1 MCCLFI
7 KLNCLIVQLFNLY
20 KKYTVGIKTIV
31 KWMKNDGVNVVF
43 LVSELIVLAIRIIIP
58 MIIISIIK
66 KKSNP
71 GE

>member
-1 MCCLFI
+1 MCCLFR
-7 KLNCLIVQLFNLY
+7 KLDCLIDQLFNLY

-43 LVSELIVLAIRIIIP
+43 LVIELIVLAIRIIIP